1 MDATG
6 TKFGLVGGTD
16 MVGYNVGDVGA
27 RVGTSVGRV
36 GARDGRTEGKA
47 DGIILGLFVGK

>member
-1 MDATG
+1 
-6 TKFGLVGGTD
+6 